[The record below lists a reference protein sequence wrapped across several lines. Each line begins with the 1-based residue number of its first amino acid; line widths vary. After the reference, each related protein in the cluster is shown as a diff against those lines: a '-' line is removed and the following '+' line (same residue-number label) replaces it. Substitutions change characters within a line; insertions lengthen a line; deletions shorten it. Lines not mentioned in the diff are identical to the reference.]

1 VFAARHPER
10 VEKLVLADALYP
22 LEPAEIPLVF
32 RGLRTPAGRAD
43 ARARGRHQPG
53 PASAAYYERARPW
66 HRSPEPGGLD
76 YVRDPNRRAE
86 MSAAYPRVA
95 APTLILHGTADANV
109 PYAAMER
116 AAPAI
121 RGARV
126 VKLEGGGHFLLRDAP
141 EAFVREVDAF
151 LAE

>member
-1 VFAARHPER
+1 MLG
-10 VEKLVLADALYP
+10 LVADTSP
-22 LEPAEIPLVF
+22 
-32 RGLRTPAGRAD
+32 
-43 ARARGRHQPG
+43 PG
-53 PASAAYYERARPW
+53 FSAAYYERARPW
-66 HRSPEPGGLD
+66 HRIAGTRRGFLD

-86 MSAAYPRVA
+86 MSAAYPRIA

-121 RGARV
+121 RRARV
-126 VKLEGGGHFLLRDAP
+126 VKLEGGGHFLLHTAP
-141 EAFVREVDAF
+141 DAFVREVDAF